1 MAHTGHVSASNEL
14 GAALRGWRD
23 RLAPADVGL
32 PDLPGRRA
40 RGLRREE
47 LAALAGLSVDYIVRL
62 EQGRAAHP
70 SEQVIGALARSLQL
84 EAGERDHLYRLAG
97 LLPPPPGR
105 ISRHIA
111 PSIQRLVARLGDL
124 PIAVFCADWS
134 LITWTPLWA
143 TLIGDPGTVPAGQRN
158 LVRLTFLGRPED
170 PVVPVRS
177 ERGDQAVEA
186 ALVADL
192 RGAQARYPQDQEL
205 HRLISDCRSAS
216 PRFAELW
223 RSGAVGAHVHDRKTV
238 THPVVGDVI
247 LDCDVLDV
255 PGVDLKV
262 VVYTA
267 AAGSPEAE
275 KLDFLRVGA
284 VRFHDRLLG

>member
-1 MAHTGHVSASNEL
+1 MSTTDEL
-14 GAALRGWRD
+14 GVALRGWRD
-23 RLAPADVGL
+23 RLAPGDVGL

-62 EQGRAAHP
+62 EQGRATHP
-70 SEQVIGALARSLQL
+70 SEQVIGALARALQL

-105 ISRHIA
+105 ISRHIP

-124 PIAVFCADWS
+124 PIAVFCADWT

-143 TLIGDPGTVPAGQRN
+143 ALIGDPRTVPVERRN
-158 LVRLTFLGRPED
+158 LVRLTFLSGPGD

-177 ERGDQAVEA
+177 ERGDRAVEA

-192 RGAQARYPQDQEL
+192 RAAQVRYPDDLGL
-205 HRLISDCRSAS
+205 HRLIADCRSDS

-255 PGVDLKV
+255 PGVDLKI

-267 AAGSPEAE
+267 VGGSPEAE

-284 VRFHDRLLG
+284 VPGHDRRTG